1 MIFVSSQWMFSSG
14 MSVHGSLKD
23 AMVGVELLMANVNE
37 WQKHSAS
44 VKEHTSL
51 AQHQAPLAALAAR
64 WRNLELSSWSQT
76 MTTSLD
82 KVKSS
87 AYVHWFHLM
96 SVCFPSNGTTPQIS
110 AALPLIEQFFQS
122 SSLGQFEARLD
133 LLKLC
138 CQHCTVL
145 VACGQHS
152 FTELATC
159 LQNVHS
165 YYAQHLPAVKQA
177 LEGALRN
184 IRKEMK
190 VCTSGPVDPCSCLH
204 PLETC

>member
-1 MIFVSSQWMFSSG
+1 MP
-14 MSVHGSLKD
+14 VHGSLKD
-23 AMVGVELLMANVNE
+23 AMIGVELLIANVDE
-37 WQKHSAS
+37 WQRHSAS

-51 AQHQAPLAALAAR
+51 AQSQQPLAALTAR
-64 WRNLELSSWSQT
+64 WRSLELSSWSLT
-76 MTTSLD
+76 MEKALQ

-87 AYVHWFHLM
+87 AFVHWFHLM
-96 SVCFPSNGTTPQIS
+96 SVCFPSNGTTPQVS
-110 AALPLIEQFFQS
+110 AALPVIEQFFQS

-138 CQHCTVL
+138 FTHCSVL
-145 VACGQHS
+145 VASGSRS
-152 FTELATC
+152 FTEFATC

-177 LEGALRN
+177 LEHALGS

-190 VCTSGPVDPCSCLH
+190 VRKSAVGM
-204 PLETC
+204 

>member
-1 MIFVSSQWMFSSG
+1 M
-14 MSVHGSLKD
+14 HGSLKD
-23 AMVGVELLMANVNE
+23 AMIGMELLMANVNE

-44 VKEHTSL
+44 EREKTSL
-51 AQHQAPLAALAAR
+51 AQHQPPLAALAAR
-64 WRNLELSSWSQT
+64 WRNLELSSWSLT
-76 MTTSLD
+76 MTKALE
-82 KVKSS
+82 KVKSC

-96 SVCFPSNGTTPQIS
+96 SVCFPSNGTTPQIV
-110 AALPLIEQFFQS
+110 ACLPVVEQFFQS

-138 CQHCTVL
+138 CKHCSVL
-145 VACGQHS
+145 VACGHN

-177 LEGALRN
+177 LETALES

-190 VCTSGPVDPCSCLH
+190 VCTSSCHMNLSCQVFYH
-204 PLETC
+204 CNRMLSYLCIVLNDL